1 MLRRNFLKYT
11 SAVAA
16 MALLPQSVNA
26 AEINYKGP
34 LWIFIQAGGGWD
46 PTSFCDPKG
55 YEYTEVTNV
64 DGSVDTVREDTPMNK
79 SFKKDEIKTLSN
91 GISYPKFI
99 GTGDGP
105 SEFNNTE
112 AANLNDKFDN
122 FFTTYK
128 DDLLVINGIDTQTN
142 GHASGS
148 RYMMSGRLSEGL
160 PATSALIAGANIPA
174 SPLAFISSGGYAETK
189 GFVAATRVGNANTLT
204 DLAYVNKIG
213 TNDDGSDRTLVS
225 AKTFDRIKKAK
236 EERILRQV
244 SKQRLESIKNQM
256 KQYNLAHTGSN
267 DLSKLVAY
275 LDQQNPA
282 LDNENNSVFNQ
293 GRFALAGYKAGLTA
307 SVNVIRGGFDTH
319 STHDRSH
326 IPRLA
331 SILEGIDLI
340 KQEAEFQG
348 LTNDVIIVVGS
359 EFGRSPGYNGGNGKD
374 HWSVSS
380 MMFLGPK
387 VNGGKVIGTSTHKHQ
402 ANPVNAQTLKPDNA
416 GIKITYA
423 HINKAIRKL
432 AGIDKNAHINQ
443 YFPLDTSLEDLPIF
457 S

>member
-16 MALLPQSVNA
+16 MALLPQSANA

-34 LWIFIQAGGGWD
+34 LWIFVQAGGGWD

-55 YEYTEVTNV
+55 YTYTMQKDKNGVMQTIRDNN
-64 DGSVDTVREDTPMNK
+64 PMNK
-79 SFKKDEIKTLSN
+79 SFKEDEIITLDN

-99 GTGDGP
+99 GNGDGP
-105 SEFNNTE
+105 SEFNDAE

-174 SPLAFISSGGYAETK
+174 SPLAFISSGGYSETK
-189 GFVAATRVGNANTLT
+189 GFVAATRVGNTSTLV

-213 TNDDGSDRTLVS
+213 TDKNGDDITLVS
-225 AKTFDRIKKAK
+225 NKTFDRIKKAK

-282 LDNENNSVFNQ
+282 LDNKNNSVFNQ

-319 STHDRSH
+319 SNHDRGH
-326 IPRLA
+326 IPRVA
-331 SILEGIDLI
+331 DILDGIDLI
-340 KQEAEFQG
+340 RQEAEYQG

-359 EFGRSPGYNGGNGKD
+359 DFGRSPGYNGGNGKD

-387 VNGGKVIGTSTHKHQ
+387 VNGGRVIGSTTHKHQ
-402 ANPVNAQTLKPDNA
+402 ANPVNPNTLAADNG
-416 GIKITYA
+416 GIKITYG

-432 AGIDKNAHINQ
+432 ANIDKNDHINQ

>member
-1 MLRRNFLKYT
+1 MLRRDFLKYT

-16 MALLPQSVNA
+16 MALLPQSAKA

-34 LWIFIQAGGGWD
+34 LWIFVQAGGGWD
-46 PTSFCDPKG
+46 PTSLCDPKG
-55 YEYTEVTNV
+55 YFYTEEEDN
-64 DGSVDTVREDTPMNK
+64 DGVMQTIREDTPMNK
-79 SFKKDEIKTLSN
+79 SFKNDEIKKLPN
-91 GISYPKFI
+91 GISYPTFL
-99 GTGDGP
+99 GNGDGP
-105 SEFNNTE
+105 SEFANSE
-112 AANLNDKFDN
+112 ADNLNNIYDN
-122 FFTTYK
+122 FFTKYQ
-128 DDLLVINGIDTQTN
+128 DDILVINGIDTQTN
-142 GHASGS
+142 GHSSGS

-189 GFVAATRVGNANTLT
+189 GFVAATRVGSASTLT

-213 TNDDGSDRTLVS
+213 TDGDGNDITLVTN
-225 AKTFDRIKKAK
+225 KTFERIKKAK

-244 SKQRLESIKNQM
+244 NKQRLDSIKNQM

-267 DLSKLVAY
+267 DLSKLVQY

-282 LDNENNSVFNQ
+282 LDNKNNSVFNQ

-319 STHDRSH
+319 SNHDRGQ

-331 SILEGIDLI
+331 DILEGIDLI
-340 KQEAEFQG
+340 KQEAEYQG
-348 LTNDVIIVVGS
+348 LTNDVIFVVGS
-359 EFGRSPGYNGGNGKD
+359 EFGRTPGYNGGNGKD

-387 VNGGKVIGTSTHKHQ
+387 VNGGRVIGSTTHKHQ
-402 ANPVNAQTLKPDNA
+402 ANSVNPQTLQVDNG